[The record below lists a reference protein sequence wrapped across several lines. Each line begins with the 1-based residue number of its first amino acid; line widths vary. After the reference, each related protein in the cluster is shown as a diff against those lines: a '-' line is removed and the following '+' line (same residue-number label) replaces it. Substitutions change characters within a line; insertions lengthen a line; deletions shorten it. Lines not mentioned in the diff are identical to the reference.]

1 MISISKAPSGDAL
14 HMTVL
19 VAFDAASGRVLGTFV
34 HASSQAED
42 AAGLARSRER
52 FLADLASQAGRKRT
66 KIEILQLPLHELPPG
81 SFERV
86 QPKTRKLVTTPSK
99 HLSGITRP

>member
-1 MISISKAPSGDAL
+1 VISISKAPHGDGL

-19 VAFDAASGRVLGTFV
+19 VAFDRASGRVLGTFV

-42 AAGLARSRER
+42 AAGLAQSRER
-52 FLADLASQAGRKRT
+52 FLADLASHARRKPT
-66 KIEILQLPLHELPPG
+66 KIEILPLPLHELPPG
-81 SFERV
+81 PLERV
-86 QPKTRKLVTTPSK
+86 QPKTRKPVTKPSK